1 MMKKLLLSF
10 ALVASAIFA
19 SAQAIN
25 FEQDGVVIENGQE
38 IIVTEIAEWGEFT
51 LELQIRN
58 NTDAELPIVVEKEEI
73 QMVDSTQNFFCW
85 GQCLSP
91 TLFVSP
97 AVPLAGNTV
106 SEHGMLSFHHMFYSV
121 SWTPGTSVVKYS
133 AYPENDRDN
142 VIFFYALF
150 AYEATSA
157 EEVSYNNTFGQGYPN
172 PASSVIN
179 FDYSLN
185 SSDMA
190 TVNIFNLLGQQVMQ
204 ENINGGQGSL
214 NISVEDLQ
222 EGVYFCNFIVNNE
235 VVKTSKFVVKK

>member
-10 ALVASAIFA
+10 ALIASAIFA

-38 IIVTEIAEWGEFT
+38 IIVTELSDWGEFN
-51 LELQIRN
+51 LELQLRN
-58 NTDAELPIVVEKEEI
+58 NTNDSLYIVVAKEEI
-73 QMVDSTQNFFCW
+73 QMVDSTQNYFCW

-91 TLFVSP
+91 AIAVSAP
-97 AVPLAGNTV
+97 VGLPGNSV
-106 SEHGMLSFHHMFYSV
+106 SEHGFLSFHHMYISTF
-121 SWTPGTSVVKYS
+121 WEPGTSVVKYM

-142 VIFFYALF
+142 VIYFYALF
-150 AYEATSA
+150 AYQATSA
-157 EEVSYNNTFGQGYPN
+157 EEVTYDNSFGQGYPN

-179 FDYSLN
+179 FDYNLN
-185 SSDMA
+185 SSQMA
-190 TVNIFNLLGQQVMQ
+190 TINVFNLLGQQVMQ
-204 ENINGGQGSL
+204 ENINGGQGSI

-222 EGVYFCNFIVNNE
+222 EGIYFCNFIIDNE